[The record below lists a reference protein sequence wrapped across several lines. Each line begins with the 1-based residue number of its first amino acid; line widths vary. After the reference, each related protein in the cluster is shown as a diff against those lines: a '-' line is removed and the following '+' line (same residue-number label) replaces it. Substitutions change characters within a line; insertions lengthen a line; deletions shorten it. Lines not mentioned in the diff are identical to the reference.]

1 MRDLHITLLFH
12 KEPKKFNDL
21 LIIEII
27 SLLLKRAFAMMQEFN
42 KFQLSDLL
50 SPVSIF
56 SVTRIGV

>member
-1 MRDLHITLLFH
+1 MRDLHITLLFR

>member
-1 MRDLHITLLFH
+1 MRDLQITLLFR